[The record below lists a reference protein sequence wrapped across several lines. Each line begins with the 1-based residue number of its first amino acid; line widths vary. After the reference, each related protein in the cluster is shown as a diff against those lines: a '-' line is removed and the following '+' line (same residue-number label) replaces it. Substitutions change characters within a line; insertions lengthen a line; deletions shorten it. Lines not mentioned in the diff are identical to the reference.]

1 MLYGLS
7 RNLCQNSAKIVR
19 TVQKYTQKYIA
30 AVTSI
35 SVPTNV
41 VWQPW
46 NACQYSQKLQLL
58 SSSISVH
65 ITCCMTSTNPYG
77 TACSSLLSE
86 IRTSLCFGMHSLLR
100 QMLSLFSAQPL
111 SCSLLFSQQEFLS
124 SSCSLNKNLASPSS
138 SCSLNKNAATFL
150 FLASHQEPLGIS
162 PRISCSLN
170 KTVAAS
176 SSLSLG
182 ISPRASWPLT
192 KISSTSLFL
201 ASHQEP
207 LGISPRASWPL
218 LSWASHQESL
228 ALSSCFFLLTQEWVR
243 PLALI
248 NLMREGEEFS
258 NLTVEIR
265 SDGWLRFG
273 VSSLTLT
280 LIIKLSFNLH
290 LTN

>member
-7 RNLCQNSAKIVR
+7 RNLCQNSAKTVR
-19 TVQKYTQKYIA
+19 TVRKYTQKYIT

-86 IRTSLCFGMHSLLR
+86 IHTSLCFGMHSLLQ
-100 QMLSLFSAQPL
+100 QMLSLFSARPL
-111 SCSLLFSQQEFLS
+111 SCSLLFSQQECCNFLVLGIS
-124 SSCSLNKNLASPSS
+124 PRTSWHLTKSLLLSQQD
-138 SCSLNKNAATFL
+138 CCCFFFL
-150 FLASHQEPLGIS
+150 LLLASHQEPLGLS
-162 PRISCSLN
+162 PR
-170 KTVAAS
+170 
-176 SSLSLG
+176 
-182 ISPRASWPLT
+182 
-192 KISSTSLFL
+192 FL
-201 ASHQEP
+201 Q
-207 LGISPRASWPL
+207 
-218 LSWASHQESL
+218 
-228 ALSSCFFLLTQEWVR
+228 LLTQEWVR

-258 NLTVEIR
+258 NLTAEIR
-265 SDGWLRFG
+265 LDGWLRFG

>member
-19 TVQKYTQKYIA
+19 TVRKYTQKYIT

-86 IRTSLCFGMHSLLR
+86 ICTSLCFGMRSLLQ
-100 QMLSLFSAQPL
+100 QMLSLFSARPL
-111 SCSLLFSQQEFLS
+111 SCSLLFSQQECCNFLVLGIS
-124 SSCSLNKNLASPSS
+124 PRTSWHLTKSLLLSQQD
-138 SCSLNKNAATFL
+138 CCCFFFL
-150 FLASHQEPLGIS
+150 LLLASHQEPLGIS
-162 PRISCSLN
+162 PR
-170 KTVAAS
+170 
-176 SSLSLG
+176 
-182 ISPRASWPLT
+182 
-192 KISSTSLFL
+192 FL
-201 ASHQEP
+201 Q
-207 LGISPRASWPL
+207 
-218 LSWASHQESL
+218 
-228 ALSSCFFLLTQEWVR
+228 LLTQEWVC

-258 NLTVEIR
+258 NLTAEIR
-265 SDGWLRFG
+265 LDGWLRFG